1 MEVASQFALFTRQ
14 LLHVT
19 LYYSE
24 GDGDLKCPTLLRG
37 ADVNAPDVDS
47 ACVDCTFRDS
57 HFHWQD
63 AGPLAEE
70 AAAASRRYVTG
81 RTKIPLSM
89 GHVGGSRDQTGCGR
103 IKHALETSHLA
114 LFMEC

>member
-1 MEVASQFALFTRQ
+1 MFQGLGLEGPTQVASQFALFTRQ

-47 ACVDCTFRDS
+47 
-57 HFHWQD
+57 QD